1 MSALGRSLFAAALLV
16 ASLAPARGQ
25 VEGDSIGIEPPP
37 SWEGGWTIAANLRG
51 EGWSRIDFRPAAQ
64 TAELRRQ
71 AVTLLEIWGSSQRDG
86 AARLLGSWEADLR
99 KTCPEARAFRGAQRN
114 ANGFSVLYVQFL
126 CPKRSDTGE
135 GSVHFL
141 KTISSDK
148 HTFLVAAVRGSPPF
162 TLEGTDV
169 RYADNGEVEG
179 LDRWMKST
187 NPYLENVHAC
197 DRHSQFV
204 TVCSP

>member
-1 MSALGRSLFAAALLV
+1 MAQAQIRADSL
-16 ASLAPARGQ
+16 
-25 VEGDSIGIEPPP
+25 DMEPPA

-64 TAELRRQ
+64 TPDLRRQ
-71 AVTLLEIWGSSQRDG
+71 AVTLLEIWGGSQRDG
-86 AARLLGSWEADLR
+86 ASRLLGSWEADVR
-99 KTCPEARAFRGAQRN
+99 KTCPEARTFKGTLRN

-135 GSVHFL
+135 GSIHFL

-148 HTFLVAAVRGSPPF
+148 HTFLVAAIRGSEPF
-162 TLEGTDV
+162 TLEGTNI
-169 RYADNGEVEG
+169 RYTDNGEVAA
-179 LDRWMKST
+179 LDRWIKST

-197 DRHSQFV
+197 DKHSEFV